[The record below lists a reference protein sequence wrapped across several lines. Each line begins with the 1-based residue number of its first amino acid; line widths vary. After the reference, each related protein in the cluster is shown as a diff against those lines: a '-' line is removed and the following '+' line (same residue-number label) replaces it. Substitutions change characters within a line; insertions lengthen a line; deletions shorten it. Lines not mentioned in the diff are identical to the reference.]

1 MKKTGFREETLGTDA
16 FASLSFEAQT
26 LYFHL
31 AVAADGARVVAKP
44 KRILRGIGAS
54 EEALDV
60 LISERYIAMLEDGTC
75 RVLEGKKAEER
86 KERTRAQTRERVR
99 RYRERKRAER
109 ARAAEIALHSV
120 TSPAPS
126 FLPSSSPS
134 LPSPTPLSNTPP
146 ITPLKISSTQ
156 ENLSSSSFWGA
167 RVQAMAR
174 RFWDRDLRSYELD
187 SVLWIAE
194 RLLRRYDEV
203 DEGIR
208 EDDME
213 LLEIAFNASAE
224 AGVCSIA
231 YLRGVYGNWRKN
243 GISTSDDY
251 WNHELKRDG
260 VIS

>member
-54 EEALDV
+54 EEALDA
-60 LISERYIAMLEDGTC
+60 LISERYIAMREDGTC

-120 TSPAPS
+120 TSLAPS
-126 FLPSSSPS
+126 FLPPSSPS

-167 RVQAMAR
+167 RVQAMAKH
-174 RFWDRDLRSYELD
+174 FWDRS
-187 SVLWIAE
+187 
-194 RLLRRYDEV
+194 LRRYELKEV
-203 DEGIR
+203 LWLADLLVRRRGGEEEMC

-213 LLEIAFNASAE
+213 LLEIAFGASAD
-224 AGVCSIA
+224 AGACSIA
-231 YLRGVYGNWRKN
+231 YLRGVYANWYRG
-243 GISTSDDY
+243 GILTSDEY
-251 WNHELKRDG
+251 WENEVRRDG

>member
-1 MKKTGFREETLGTDA
+1 
-16 FASLSFEAQT
+16 
-26 LYFHL
+26 
-31 AVAADGARVVAKP
+31 
-44 KRILRGIGAS
+44 
-54 EEALDV
+54 
-60 LISERYIAMLEDGTC
+60 
-75 RVLEGKKAEER
+75 
-86 KERTRAQTRERVR
+86 
-99 RYRERKRAER
+99 
-109 ARAAEIALHSV
+109 
-120 TSPAPS
+120 
-126 FLPSSSPS
+126 
-134 LPSPTPLSNTPP
+134 
-146 ITPLKISSTQ
+146 
-156 ENLSSSSFWGA
+156 
-167 RVQAMAR
+167 MAR

-243 GISTSDDY
+243 GISTSEDY